1 MLACH
6 AVALAK
12 ADEEVR
18 FAAREVFAG
27 GKKHEDALVFWNIDE
42 AGRTFSGS
50 RGRIVPRLSD
60 QDSLRGAGGGKPSQ
74 RGFAISAV
82 TRNEGIVQTITQ
94 RKKIR

>member
-1 MLACH
+1 MRPVKFLQ
-6 AVALAK
+6 
-12 ADEEVR
+12 
-18 FAAREVFAG
+18 

-42 AGRTFSGS
+42 VGRIFSAL
-50 RGRIVPRLSD
+50 RVRIVPRLSD
-60 QDSLRGAGGGKPSQ
+60 QDSLRGAGGGNPSQ